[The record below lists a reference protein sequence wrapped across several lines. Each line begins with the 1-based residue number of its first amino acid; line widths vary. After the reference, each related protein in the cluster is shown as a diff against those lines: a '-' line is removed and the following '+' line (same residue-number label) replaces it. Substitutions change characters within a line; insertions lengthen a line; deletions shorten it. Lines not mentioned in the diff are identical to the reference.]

1 MIYISD
7 CAYDTISQRK
17 MMDRIGTAYEQ
28 FVNVLYTWCS
38 IVHSA
43 FSSGSSSVPS
53 RTALA

>member
-7 CAYDTISQRK
+7 CAYNTISPGE
-17 MMDRIGTAYEQ
+17 MMDRFGTAYEQ
-28 FVNVLYTWCS
+28 FVNVRYTWCS